1 MTIPRLCVTPLLFL
15 VLAVSHASA
24 TSVASPVDSDAACSI
39 KSTDPLLSVSITVKD
54 PSAAI
59 VQRAAI
65 DLRCGDTVVNAQ
77 TAADGTAALRLH
89 PGTYHLTV
97 LAPGFS
103 DYLQTLT
110 IASPAKTIDVTLAP
124 GSATDVIN
132 VTADSGFVPFASN
145 AGSKT
150 GALLIEVPQSISIIN
165 TREMEARGVI
175 TMNEALRYTPGVQ
188 ADEYGFEPRFDWLK
202 IRGFSAETFGV
213 FRDGMR
219 FNSLSGK
226 LDPYELE
233 SVEVLKGPSSVL
245 YGQVPPGGLI
255 NQVTKRPPA
264 ERQNEIGVQFGA
276 YDRRQIQGDFGGPI
290 DKQQIWR
297 YRLLGLVR
305 DSGTQVD
312 FTPDN
317 RRLIAPSLTWHPS
330 DRTNIT
336 GLADWQH
343 DGTRWSQFL
352 PSQGTLTF
360 NPNGIIP
367 VSTFVGEP
375 DWEKVKRDQASL
387 AYTGDHLFTDGWNF
401 HSNYRYQYINFQG
414 TTVYGN
420 GFDPSI
426 PNNFNLVARTAYAL
440 PRWNHINTIDNRA
453 LRRFQT
459 SNWEHTVLFGYDYA
473 HVDIKSKQGFVSM
486 PNIDIFHPVY
496 GAPVPALN
504 YYIDQDS
511 LLQQHGL
518 YAQDQIKYK
527 NHLVFTLGGRQDF
540 AINDVKDFLTPS
552 ASSSQTDNRFTGR
565 AGVTYLT
572 DMGIA
577 PYFAYSTSFL
587 PNPATPI
594 YNGPNQ
600 PYTQAKPSD
609 GRQFE
614 GGVKI
619 QPRTWNSFITASLF
633 DLTETNVIVTDAAF
647 NSLQSGKVRSRGVE
661 LEGVAELGHGLNL
674 HAGYSLTA
682 TTTLEDATP
691 ANIGKW
697 LPQTPRNLTSF
708 LADYTVHD
716 GILSGLGGNFGV
728 RFVGTAAG
736 DSANTIF
743 VPNYTLLD
751 GALRYGWRNTLF
763 SVNATN
769 LTDRRYVATCSGVN
783 YCGYGY
789 ARNVIG
795 SAKYRF

>member
-1 MTIPRLCVTPLLFL
+1 MTTTRFCFAPLLFL
-15 VLAVSHASA
+15 ALAASHASS
-24 TSVASPVDSDAACSI
+24 TSGANPVAADAACFI
-39 KSTDPLLSVSITVKD
+39 KSADPLLPVSVTVKD

-77 TAADGTAALRLH
+77 TAADGTASLRLH

-103 DYLQTLT
+103 DHLQTLT
-110 IASPAKTIDVTLAP
+110 IVSPAKAINVTLAP

-165 TREMEARGVI
+165 NREMENRGVI

-264 ERQNEIGVQFGA
+264 ESQREVGVQFGA
-276 YDRRQIQGDFGGPI
+276 YDRRQFQGGFGSPI

-297 YRLLGLVR
+297 YRILGLVR
-305 DSGTQVD
+305 DSGTQVN

-360 NPNGIIP
+360 NPNGVIP

-387 AYTGDHLFTDGWNF
+387 AYTGDHLQ
-401 HSNYRYQYINFQG
+401 RR
-414 TTVYGN
+414 
-420 GFDPSI
+420 
-426 PNNFNLVARTAYAL
+426 LEL
-440 PRWNHINTIDNRA
+440 P
-453 LRRFQT
+453 L
-459 SNWEHTVLFGYDYA
+459 
-473 HVDIKSKQGFVSM
+473 
-486 PNIDIFHPVY
+486 
-496 GAPVPALN
+496 
-504 YYIDQDS
+504 
-511 LLQQHGL
+511 
-518 YAQDQIKYK
+518 
-527 NHLVFTLGGRQDF
+527 
-540 AINDVKDFLTPS
+540 
-552 ASSSQTDNRFTGR
+552 
-565 AGVTYLT
+565 
-572 DMGIA
+572 
-577 PYFAYSTSFL
+577 
-587 PNPATPI
+587 
-594 YNGPNQ
+594 
-600 PYTQAKPSD
+600 
-609 GRQFE
+609 
-614 GGVKI
+614 
-619 QPRTWNSFITASLF
+619 
-633 DLTETNVIVTDAAF
+633 
-647 NSLQSGKVRSRGVE
+647 
-661 LEGVAELGHGLNL
+661 
-674 HAGYSLTA
+674 
-682 TTTLEDATP
+682 
-691 ANIGKW
+691 
-697 LPQTPRNLTSF
+697 
-708 LADYTVHD
+708 
-716 GILSGLGGNFGV
+716 
-728 RFVGTAAG
+728 
-736 DSANTIF
+736 
-743 VPNYTLLD
+743 
-751 GALRYGWRNTLF
+751 
-763 SVNATN
+763 
-769 LTDRRYVATCSGVN
+769 
-783 YCGYGY
+783 
-789 ARNVIG
+789 
-795 SAKYRF
+795 